1 MEDRMQRRSLLALA
15 ALSLPFCLP
24 SGSMVARAESG
35 YRITGPVVH
44 ENLAVY
50 FVHGASSA
58 GAVPLTLA
66 EALEAKAVRVVETGN
81 VNELVIENLG
91 DREIFVQS
99 GDIVKGGQQDR
110 VLSVSLVL
118 PPRSGRISIAA
129 FCVEQGRWSRRG
141 VEDAGQFASAAAAVP
156 SRAAKL
162 AIQAAPQPTTR
173 SAPVVGSFLMTDR
186 PVAAR
191 QHAVWAE
198 AARIQRDLSAQLG
211 GSVASPQSSTSLQL
225 ALENEKLKQAQRA
238 YVAALQPAGE
248 QDGDVIGYAFAINGQ
263 LSSADIYPSNA
274 LFRKMWAKLLTAN
287 ATEAIAARR
296 GGGAAAPESAAV
308 VAFLDAAERGAA
320 SKRVLPHE
328 VELEIRSADSALYLE
343 TRRKDGSWVH
353 RSYVTK

>member
-1 MEDRMQRRSLLALA
+1 MEHLMHRRSLLALA
-15 ALSLPFCLP
+15 VLSLPLGLA
-24 SGSMVARAESG
+24 SGPIVARAESA

-66 EALEAKAVRVVETGN
+66 EALEAKAVRVVETGS

-110 VLSVSLVL
+110 VLSVSLLL
-118 PPRSGRISIAA
+118 PPHSGRISIAA

-141 VEDAGQFASAAAAVP
+141 VEDAGQFATAAAAVP

-162 AIQAAPQPTTR
+162 AIQAAPQ
-173 SAPVVGSFLMTDR
+173 SAPVAGLFLGSDR
-186 PVAAR
+186 PVGDR
-191 QHAVWAE
+191 QQAVWEE

-211 GSVASPQSSTSLQL
+211 GSVASPQSGTSLQL
-225 ALENEKLKQAQRA
+225 ALENEKLKEAQRG

-248 QDGDVIGYAFAINGQ
+248 QDGDVIGYAFAINGK

-287 ATEAIAARR
+287 ATEAIAARS

-308 VAFLDAAERGAA
+308 AAFLDAAERGAA
-320 SKRVLPHE
+320 SKRALPLAA
-328 VELEIRSADSALYLE
+328 ELEIHSADSAVYLE

-353 RSYVTK
+353 RGYTMK